1 MENNARKDYDRLIG
15 ICGNASCLL
24 FFIAHALY
32 LLFFLVIG
40 VYEIVYINI
49 GSLIIYSI
57 LFLVLKYRLYNL
69 YVIVAALEISGFMT
83 ICSIFL
89 GIETGFSLC
98 LVALGTLVFFASYF
112 SSFGKKLIK
121 PIPFSILNMILF
133 AFCYFWNKNNGAII
147 KIDSNY
153 ATGLFIAH
161 ILIVFGFSTT
171 FLAILINYTVKLD
184 NKIRKESETDNLTSI
199 PNRNGLMKYINRI
212 GEQKS
217 NYVLAIFDIDDFKK
231 FNDKNGHLC
240 GDYVLQT
247 IATIAK
253 SNSEDD
259 FVSRWGGEEF
269 VVISKKCDTDEET
282 YNKIERIRETV
293 ERNEF
298 YYYSKKLKV
307 TITIGVAQYET
318 NFTLEQWISEADKKL
333 YYGKHNGKNQ
343 VVK

>member
-1 MENNARKDYDRLIG
+1 MVSEYKNEYSKLIG
-15 ICGNASCLL
+15 LCGNISCFL
-24 FFIAHALY
+24 FFIAHVSY
-32 LLFFLVIG
+32 LLFFLIIG
-40 VYEIVYINI
+40 VYPLVYINL
-49 GSLIIYSI
+49 GSITVYLLMFI
-57 LFLVLKYRLYNL
+57 FLKYRLYNS
-69 YVIVAALEISGFMT
+69 YVIISALEIAAYMT
-83 ICSIFL
+83 AGSVLL
-89 GIETGFSLC
+89 GIESGFSLC
-98 LVALGTLVFFASYF
+98 LIALSTLVFFASYF
-112 SSFGKKLIK
+112 SRFGKRAIK
-121 PIPFSILNMILF
+121 PIPFSILYMFLF
-133 AFCYFWNKNNGAII
+133 IFCYTWYKYSGPVIRVDKAFTTA
-147 KIDSNY
+147 
-153 ATGLFIAH
+153 LFIVH
-161 ILIVFGFSTT
+161 ILIVFAFSTT

-184 NKIRKESETDNLTSI
+184 NRIRKESETDNLTSI
-199 PNRNGLMKYINRI
+199 PNRNGLIKYINRI

-247 IATIAK
+247 IATLAK

-282 YNKIERIRETV
+282 YNKIERIREAV
-293 ERNEF
+293 EKNDF

-307 TITIGVAQYET
+307 TITIGVAEYES

-333 YYGKHNGKNQ
+333 YFGKHNGKNQ